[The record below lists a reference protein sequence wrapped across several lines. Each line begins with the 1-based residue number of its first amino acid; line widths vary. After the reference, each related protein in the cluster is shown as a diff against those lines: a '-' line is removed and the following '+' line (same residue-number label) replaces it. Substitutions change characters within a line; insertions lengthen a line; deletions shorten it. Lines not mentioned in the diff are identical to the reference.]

1 MPVSEKFEPRLAT
14 LLDHQRVRAAAKGQK
29 PASVEEEPIN
39 VVISHAEALH
49 AEEQRER
56 GTQLLDLGERIRNS
70 HRPVLDA
77 LKKLKAPDPT
87 VHSIVNAISAR
98 LTPRQLAELAQL
110 DEVGFVRL
118 DTPDHVTTMNESTH
132 VIEAIEAQQDLGAN
146 GRGVKVAILDTG
158 IDKNH
163 PALLGKVVDEIST
176 VVTEPITVPG
186 LHATHVAGTVA
197 SNDVVFRGI
206 APQAD
211 LINIKVLTAA
221 GFGTPTSVIQGLEQS
236 VRRGALVASLSLG
249 WSEIFMG
256 WVCNNADCILCQAA
270 DNAVRLGVTVVVAA
284 GNEGTA
290 GARPP
295 FAIRHPGA
303 ARKVIT
309 VGAVD
314 KAKVLA
320 AFSSTGPGS
329 GRLSPASPI
338 RLTKPD
344 VAAPGVNIVS
354 SVLGGGFTA
363 LSGTSMATP
372 HVSGLAALVLQKN
385 AGLTPTMVKK
395 LIEETCEPL
404 ENTPNQVGYGLVNAY
419 AAVLRAAMAAPR
431 AVAIGAD

>member
-1 MPVSEKFEPRLAT
+1 MVDIEKLEPRLIT
-14 LLDHQRVRAAAKGQK
+14 HLEHKRTRAAAAG
-29 PASVEEEPIN
+29 AGGEEAIPVI
-39 VVISHAEALH
+39 ISHAEAIT
-49 AEEQRER
+49 ADEQRER
-56 GTQLLDLGERIRNS
+56 GTQLLDLGERVRKHQTPILSTLQKMN
-70 HRPVLDA
+70 
-77 LKKLKAPDPT
+77 APAPI
-87 VHSIVNAISAR
+87 VHSIVNAVSTR
-98 LTPRQLAELAQL
+98 LTPAQLAEIAKL
-110 DEVGFVRL
+110 DEVDLVRL
-118 DTPDHVTTMNESTH
+118 DIPEHVTTLNESTH
-132 VIEAIEAQQDLGAN
+132 VIEALEAQQDLGAN

-176 VVTEPITVPG
+176 AAQPITVPG
-186 LHATHVAGTVA
+186 LHATHVAGIVA

-206 APQAD
+206 APQAE
-211 LINIKVLTAA
+211 LVNIKVLDSA
-221 GFGTPTSVIQGLEQS
+221 GFGTPTSVIQGLEQA

-249 WSEIFMG
+249 WSETLMG
-256 WVCNNADCILCQAA
+256 WFCNNADCVLCQAA

-303 ARKVIT
+303 ARKVVT

-329 GRLSPASPI
+329 GRLSPATSI

-344 VAAPGVNIVS
+344 VSAPGVNIVS
-354 SVLGGGFTA
+354 AVLGGGFAA

-372 HVSGLAALVLQKN
+372 HVSGVAAMILQRN
-385 AGLTPTMVKK
+385 VMLTPTMVKK
-395 LIEETCEPL
+395 ILEDTCEPL
-404 ENTPNQVGYGLVNAY
+404 EHTPNEVGYGLVNAY
-419 AAVLRAAMAAPR
+419 AAAMRASTGAPRAMAA
-431 AVAIGAD
+431 GGD

>member
-56 GTQLLDLGERIRNS
+56 STQLLDLGERIRNS

-77 LKKLKAPDPT
+77 LKKLKVPDPT

-146 GRGVKVAILDTG
+146 GRGIKVAILDTG

-163 PALLGKVVDEIST
+163 PALLGKVVEEISL
-176 VVTEPITVPG
+176 VPGEPITVVGP
-186 LHATHVAGTVA
+186 HATHVAGTVA

-221 GFGTPTSVIQGLEQS
+221 GFGTPTSVIQGLDQA

-249 WSEIFMG
+249 WSELGG
-256 WVCNNADCILCQAA
+256 WFCPDANCVLCQAA

-284 GNEGTA
+284 GNEGIA

-295 FAIRHPGA
+295 FSIRHPGA
-303 ARKVIT
+303 ARKVST

-314 KAKVLA
+314 KAKVLTS
-320 AFSSTGPGS
+320 FSSIGPGS

-344 VAAPGVNIVS
+344 VSAPGLNIVS
-354 SVLGGGFTA
+354 SVLGGGFG
-363 LSGTSMATP
+363 LMSGTSMATP
-372 HVSGLAALVLQKN
+372 HVSGVVALILQKN
-385 AGLTPTMVKK
+385 ATLTPTMVKK
-395 LIEETCEPL
+395 TLEETSEPL
-404 ENTPNQVGYGLVNAY
+404 DYTPNQVGFGLVNAY
-419 AAVLRAAMAAPR
+419 AAVMLATMAAPR
-431 AVAIGAD
+431 ALAVGAD

>member
-1 MPVSEKFEPRLAT
+1 
-14 LLDHQRVRAAAKGQK
+14 
-29 PASVEEEPIN
+29 
-39 VVISHAEALH
+39 
-49 AEEQRER
+49 
-56 GTQLLDLGERIRNS
+56 
-70 HRPVLDA
+70 
-77 LKKLKAPDPT
+77 
-87 VHSIVNAISAR
+87 
-98 LTPRQLAELAQL
+98 
-110 DEVGFVRL
+110 
-118 DTPDHVTTMNESTH
+118 
-132 VIEAIEAQQDLGAN
+132 
-146 GRGVKVAILDTG
+146 
-158 IDKNH
+158 
-163 PALLGKVVDEIST
+163 
-176 VVTEPITVPG
+176 VPG

>member
-1 MPVSEKFEPRLAT
+1 M
-14 LLDHQRVRAAAKGQK
+14 
-29 PASVEEEPIN
+29 
-39 VVISHAEALH
+39 
-49 AEEQRER
+49 
-56 GTQLLDLGERIRNS
+56 
-70 HRPVLDA
+70 
-77 LKKLKAPDPT
+77 
-87 VHSIVNAISAR
+87 NAISAR

-146 GRGVKVAILDTG
+146 GRGIKVAILDTG

-176 VVTEPITVPG
+176 AAEPITVPG

-354 SVLGGGFTA
+354 SVLGGGFAA

-419 AAVLRAAMAAPR
+419 AAVLRATMAAPR

>member
-1 MPVSEKFEPRLAT
+1 MVDIEKLEPRLIT
-14 LLDHQRVRAAAKGQK
+14 HLEHKRTRAAAAG
-29 PASVEEEPIN
+29 AGGEEAIPVI
-39 VVISHAEALH
+39 ISHAEAIT
-49 AEEQRER
+49 ADEQRER
-56 GTQLLDLGERIRNS
+56 GTQLLDLGERVRKHQTPILSTLQKMN
-70 HRPVLDA
+70 
-77 LKKLKAPDPT
+77 APAPI
-87 VHSIVNAISAR
+87 VHSIVNAVSTR
-98 LTPRQLAELAQL
+98 LTPAQLAEIAKL
-110 DEVGFVRL
+110 DEVDLVRL
-118 DTPDHVTTMNESTH
+118 DIPEHVTTLNESTH
-132 VIEAIEAQQDLGAN
+132 VIEALEAQQDLGAN

-176 VVTEPITVPG
+176 AAQPITVPG
-186 LHATHVAGTVA
+186 LHATHVAGIVA

-206 APQAD
+206 APQAE
-211 LINIKVLTAA
+211 LVNIKVLDSA
-221 GFGTPTSVIQGLEQS
+221 GFGTPTSVIQGLEQA

-249 WSEIFMG
+249 WSETLMG
-256 WVCNNADCILCQAA
+256 WFCNNADCVLCQAA

-303 ARKVIT
+303 ARKVVT

-329 GRLSPASPI
+329 GRLSPATSI

-344 VAAPGVNIVS
+344 VSAPGVNIVS
-354 SVLGGGFTA
+354 AVLGGGFAA

-372 HVSGLAALVLQKN
+372 HVSGVAAMILQRN
-385 AGLTPTMVKK
+385 AMLTPTMVKK
-395 LIEETCEPL
+395 ILEDTCEPL
-404 ENTPNQVGYGLVNAY
+404 EHTPNEVGYGLVNAY
-419 AAVLRAAMAAPR
+419 AAAMRASTGAPRAMAA
-431 AVAIGAD
+431 GGD

>member
-56 GTQLLDLGERIRNS
+56 STQLLDLGERIRNS

-146 GRGVKVAILDTG
+146 GRGIKVAILDTG

-176 VVTEPITVPG
+176 AAEPITVP
-186 LHATHVAGTVA
+186 
-197 SNDVVFRGI
+197 
-206 APQAD
+206 
-211 LINIKVLTAA
+211 

>member
-1 MPVSEKFEPRLAT
+1 MVDIEKLEPRLIT
-14 LLDHQRVRAAAKGQK
+14 HLEHKRTRAAAAG
-29 PASVEEEPIN
+29 AGGEEAIPVI
-39 VVISHAEALH
+39 ISHAEAIT
-49 AEEQRER
+49 ADEQRER
-56 GTQLLDLGERIRNS
+56 GTQLLDLGERVRKHQTPILSTLQKMNA
-70 HRPVLDA
+70 PV
-77 LKKLKAPDPT
+77 PI
-87 VHSIVNAISAR
+87 VHSIVNAVSTR
-98 LTPRQLAELAQL
+98 LTPAQLAEIAKL
-110 DEVGFVRL
+110 DEVDLVRL
-118 DTPDHVTTMNESTH
+118 DIPEHVTTLNESTH
-132 VIEAIEAQQDLGAN
+132 VIEALEAQQDLGAN

-176 VVTEPITVPG
+176 AAQPITVPG
-186 LHATHVAGTVA
+186 LHATHVAGIVA

-206 APQAD
+206 APQAE
-211 LINIKVLTAA
+211 LVNIKVLDSA
-221 GFGTPTSVIQGLEQS
+221 GFGTPTSVIQGLEQA

-249 WSEIFMG
+249 WSETLMG
-256 WVCNNADCILCQAA
+256 WFCNNADCVLCQAA

-303 ARKVIT
+303 ARKVVT

-329 GRLSPASPI
+329 GRLSPATSI

-344 VAAPGVNIVS
+344 VSAPGVNIVS
-354 SVLGGGFTA
+354 AVLGGGFAA

-372 HVSGLAALVLQKN
+372 HVSGVAAMILQRN
-385 AGLTPTMVKK
+385 VMLTPTMVKK
-395 LIEETCEPL
+395 ILEDTCEPL
-404 ENTPNQVGYGLVNAY
+404 EHTPNEVGYGLVNAY
-419 AAVLRAAMAAPR
+419 AAAMRASTGAPRAMAA
-431 AVAIGAD
+431 GGD